1 MRKDKI
7 NCLFG
12 QTIQEKHLLNC
23 IQCTYSS
30 RRTRGGGVYKTTSDP
45 MSCLNYRHLQMRR
58 V

>member
-30 RRTRGGGVYKTTSDP
+30 RRTRGGGGGIKRQATR
-45 MSCLNYRHLQMRR
+45 CHA
-58 V
+58 

>member
-30 RRTRGGGVYKTTSDP
+30 RRTRGGGGIKRQATR
-45 MSCLNYRHLQMRR
+45 CHA
-58 V
+58 